1 MDCRNSFICDTGG
14 AISQGKHTC
23 VCECVRVRVSVCM
36 FVSVCVGVSESALR
50 LYVSLYCVCVF
61 VCVYPGQEGVSVC
74 GRTMSLGSPAAA
86 LYLTPAPAELRH
98 AGQPVSN
105 TYYIHV

>member
-1 MDCRNSFICDTGG
+1 M
-14 AISQGKHTC
+14 C
-23 VCECVRVRVSVCM
+23 VCL
-36 FVSVCVGVSESALR
+36 SVCVGVSESALR

-61 VCVYPGQEGVSVC
+61 MYMCVFVCVCACVYPGQEGVSVC